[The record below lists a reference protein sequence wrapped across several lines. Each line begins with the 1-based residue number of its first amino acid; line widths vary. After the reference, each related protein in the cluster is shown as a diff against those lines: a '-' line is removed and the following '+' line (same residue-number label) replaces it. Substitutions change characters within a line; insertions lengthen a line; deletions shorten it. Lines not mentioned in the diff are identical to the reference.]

1 MSHVRDLFFDEFYE
15 ELERVAGGIKLE
27 EERPSEPSILA
38 GEVRGCWRPYIPD
51 TGERE
56 EALVSVDGGVQ
67 LSRFA
72 YGGFV
77 TVGRALALI
86 HRPGEDRT
94 LEKSV
99 KIHVQ
104 EVYDDRDRGIIPG
117 YVRMIAEYRAARAA
131 AERVLEDGLKP
142 LVLLDGSLY
151 LGRFPYAT
159 REYTHHPGLLAEFFD
174 SISGLRLLARE
185 RGFPVAAVAKDSAV
199 FYLHMR
205 LLRDLVRR
213 AGLGPVA
220 QEVEDA
226 STPLDLRVKAERL
239 RPEDREALSPFIERR
254 PLCDTA
260 LVKVS
265 TTTEGYTRPLLLA
278 PSIYFGRVDAPALY
292 ERIRRSLPR
301 DPAEGVVGSL
311 RRFFSCPGVAVTYWK
326 PAPRSRPFRI
336 DVAAH
341 ALGYPES
348 WGEER
353 GNRFV
358 EEDADHGPLRR
369 VLDHLG
375 HWFCNDVEYNI
386 PLKQADTLARFD
398 RDLYARKYEPF
409 IIHRLEHAGLD
420 ITGTRRALREV
431 DS

>member
-1 MSHVRDLFFDEFYE
+1 MSQVRDLFFDEFYE
-15 ELERVAGGIKLE
+15 ELERVAKGIKLE
-27 EERPSEPSILA
+27 EEKPSEPSILA
-38 GEVRGCWRPYIPD
+38 REVQGCWLHYVPKI
-51 TGERE
+51 GERE
-56 EALVSVDGGVQ
+56 EALISVDGGVQ

-86 HRPGEDRT
+86 HMHGEDRA
-94 LEKSV
+94 LKKSV

-117 YVRMIAEYRAARAA
+117 YVRMIAEYRAAKAA
-131 AERVLEDGLKP
+131 AESVLENGYRP

-159 REYTHHPGLLAEFFD
+159 REYTHHSSLLAELFD

-185 RGFPVAAVAKDSAV
+185 RGFPVAAVAKDSTV

-213 AGLGPVA
+213 AALGPIA

-226 STPLDLRVKAERL
+226 STPFDLRVRAERL
-239 RPEDREALSPFIERR
+239 RPEDRAALSPFIERR

-265 TTTEGYTRPLLLA
+265 TMTEGYTRPLLLA
-278 PSIYFGRVDAPALY
+278 PSIYFGRGDAPALY
-292 ERIRRSLPR
+292 NRIRSSLPR
-301 DPAEGVVGSL
+301 DPAEGVISSL
-311 RRFFSCPGVAVTYWK
+311 RLFFSCPGVAVTYWK

-341 ALGYPES
+341 ALSHPEP
-348 WGEER
+348 WVEER

-358 EEDADHGPLRR
+358 EEDADHRPLRR

-386 PLKQADTLARFD
+386 PLRQADTLAHFD

-409 IIHRLEHAGLD
+409 IIHRLEQAGLD
-420 ITGTRRALREV
+420 ITGSRRAMREV
-431 DS
+431 DY